1 MTAMTHFTNR
11 WITALVS
18 GALMGVLSACGEQ
31 NLFDSLSD
39 HDTAAAKI
47 EAAQI
52 AVDNGD
58 FTAAIATLET
68 LCGTDSSAPTCDADT
83 AALLGS
89 AYAGRAG
96 LNVFDLI
103 ATVTNTAP
111 GTTSSFS
118 SFSTL
123 LPDPTV
129 NNKNDLHDAVA
140 LLSSLANPTPNQ
152 SPELAVVAMADIVV
166 TVGVDLTN
174 GFDPTTGVP
183 NTVPTLTDVQNAETA
198 SGTVTQVSNDID
210 LVVQGVTGSGLANE
224 DITNDINQ
232 VEDAIDTDQDGTVS
246 AAELQA
252 FLASL

>member
-1 MTAMTHFTNR
+1 MMPITRFTNR
-11 WITALVS
+11 WITAMV
-18 GALMGVLSACGEQ
+18 AGVLATMLSACGEQ
-31 NLFDSLSD
+31 NLFDGLSD
-39 HDTAAAKI
+39 QDTTAAKL

-52 AVDNGD
+52 AVDSGD
-58 FTAAIATLET
+58 FTAAIASLET

-103 ATVTNTAP
+103 AAVTNTAS
-111 GTTSSFS
+111 GTTGSFS

-123 LPDPTV
+123 LSAPTV

-140 LLSSLANPTPNQ
+140 LLASLSNPTPNQ
-152 SPELAVVAMADIVV
+152 SLELALAAMADLVV

-174 GFDPTTGVP
+174 GFDPTTGAP
-183 NTVPTLTDVQNAETA
+183 NTVPNLVDVQNAETA
-198 SGTVTQVSNDID
+198 SGTVTQVSNDIN
-210 LVVQGVTGSGLANE
+210 LVVQGVAGSGLVNE
-224 DITNDINQ
+224 DIINDINQ
-232 VEDAIDTDQDGTVS
+232 VEDAIDTNQDGTVS